1 MKREDIRE
9 ITMQLVYQMDMTD
22 DFKVADLSVIDENVR
37 AAGKKQAVETLAA
50 VQDHHEEID
59 AVISKNLDKWSIE
72 RIAKTDLAILRTAVA
87 EMLYVDSIPES
98 VSINEAVN
106 LAKKYGDDRSYAF
119 INSVYPATITTKS
132 SRWSSMALSSVS
144 TASWP

>member
-9 ITMQLVYQMDMTD
+9 KTMQLVYQMDITN
-22 DFKVADLSVIDENVR
+22 DFKVADLSIVEESAK
-37 AAGKKQAVETLAA
+37 AAGKKQAAETLAA

-59 AVISKNLDKWSIE
+59 ALISRNLDKWTID

-87 EMLYVDSIPES
+87 EMLYVDSIPER

-106 LAKKYGDDRSYAF
+106 LAKKYGDERSYAF
-119 INSVYPATITTKS
+119 INSVLGKISRS
-132 SRWSSMALSSVS
+132 SEADE
-144 TASWP
+144 

>member
-9 ITMQLVYQMDMTD
+9 ITMQLVYQMDMTE
-22 DFKVADLSVIDENVR
+22 DFRVADLSIVDENVK
-37 AAGKKQAVETLAA
+37 AAGKKQAAETLAA
-50 VQDHHEEID
+50 VQDHHDEID
-59 AVISKNLDKWSIE
+59 ALISENLDKWSIE

-87 EMLYVDSIPES
+87 EMLYVESIPVS

-119 INSVYPATITTKS
+119 INSVLGKI
-132 SRWSSMALSSVS
+132 SRNI
-144 TASWP
+144 

>member
-9 ITMQLVYQMDMTD
+9 KTMQLVYQMDMTG
-22 DFKVADLSVIDENVR
+22 DFNVADLSIVDENVK
-37 AAGKKQAVETLAA
+37 AAGKTQAVETLAA
-50 VQDHHEEID
+50 VQDHHADID
-59 AVISKNLDKWSIE
+59 AIISENLDKWSID

-87 EMLYVDSIPES
+87 EMLYVESIPVS

-119 INSVYPATITTKS
+119 INSVLGKV
-132 SRWSSMALSSVS
+132 SRSI
-144 TASWP
+144 

>member
-9 ITMQLVYQMDMTD
+9 KTMQLVYQMDMTD
-22 DFKVADLSVIDENVR
+22 DFKVADLSIVDESVK
-37 AAGKKQAVETLAA
+37 AASKKQAVETLAA
-50 VQDHHEEID
+50 VQDHHSEID
-59 AVISKNLDKWSIE
+59 AKISENLDKWSID

-87 EMLYVDSIPES
+87 EMLYVDSIPVS

-119 INSVYPATITTKS
+119 INSVLGKI
-132 SRWSSMALSSVS
+132 SRSI
-144 TASWP
+144 